1 MIYIYLNLINSTKEK
16 EKFEYIYTHFKKE
29 MLYSANHLLHNP
41 YDSED
46 VVHNTFIDI
55 AKNIHIFENRSD
67 KEIYFY
73 LMCATRGHA
82 YNFLRKK
89 NNESKFINETVNLF
103 TNISP
108 IRIDDTVDFDLLVE
122 AIKNLHELYSDVLYL
137 YYVQELTYKEI
148 AGLLGRKPATVRKQ
162 IERGKSLLL
171 LELKKKGYS
180 YE

>member
-1 MIYIYLNLINSTKEK
+1 MIFIYLNLLDTAEDKDR
-16 EKFEYIYTHFKKE
+16 FEYIYIHFKKQ
-29 MLYSANHLLHNP
+29 MLHTAYELLNDK
-41 YDSED
+41 YDAED
-46 VVHNTFIDI
+46 VVHNTFVDI

-67 KEIYFY
+67 KEIYSY
-73 LMCATRGHA
+73 LICATRGHA
-82 YNFLRKK
+82 HNFLRKK
-89 NNESKFINETVNLF
+89 NNEIKFTKIFSFT
-103 TNISP
+103 TNIGP
-108 IRIDDTVDFDLLVE
+108 IKIDDTIDFNALVE

-148 AGLLGRKPATVRKQ
+148 AALLGRKPATVRKQ

>member
-1 MIYIYLNLINSTKEK
+1 MIFIYLNLLDTAEDKDR
-16 EKFEYIYTHFKKE
+16 FEYIYIHFKKQ
-29 MLYSANHLLHNP
+29 MLHTAYELLNDK
-41 YDSED
+41 YDAED
-46 VVHNTFIDI
+46 VVHNTFVDI

-67 KEIYFY
+67 KEIYSY
-73 LMCATRGHA
+73 
-82 YNFLRKK
+82 LRKK
-89 NNESKFINETVNLF
+89 NNEIKFTKIFSFT
-103 TNISP
+103 TNIGP
-108 IRIDDTVDFDLLVE
+108 IKIDDTIDFNALVE

-148 AGLLGRKPATVRKQ
+148 AALLGRKPATVRKQ